1 LLKICTSTGRQEK
14 YLHLKKSSWLKHL
27 RAKHLLLRRR
37 PMEALHQAR
46 LPAKFLLHSWLE
58 ARLHLPKPA
67 QTKAEL
73 RKLAHVV

>member
-46 LPAKFLLHSWLE
+46 LPAKFLLHSWRE
-58 ARLHLPKPA
+58 ARRHWQKPA

-73 RKLAHVV
+73 RKLSPAV